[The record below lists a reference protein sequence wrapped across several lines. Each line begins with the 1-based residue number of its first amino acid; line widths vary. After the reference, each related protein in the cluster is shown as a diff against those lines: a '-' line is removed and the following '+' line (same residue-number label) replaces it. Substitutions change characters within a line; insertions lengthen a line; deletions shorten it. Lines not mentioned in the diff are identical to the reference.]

1 MKTRI
6 FLAATASAALA
17 LSGCA
22 ALKGSGRHKTPTLG
36 ERIPILASES
46 AADADKTI
54 ADVQVL
60 LPEATANDTWAQP
73 GGSAAKSLGQL
84 ALGTSLARQWTAQID
99 GGSNR
104 QRLGSAPIVA
114 DGKLFAVDV
123 DATIHAFD
131 AASGAK
137 IWTAD
142 IAKGS
147 EKKNR
152 SARFGGGASFDDG
165 KIFATD
171 GLGDV
176 VAFDA
181 KDGKELWR
189 VKPGG
194 PLRNAPTVALGQV
207 YVLSQDNQLF
217 ALSQADGSIVWSG
230 SGSLETQGVFGVA
243 APAVAQGTVVA
254 GFSSG
259 ELTAYRYENGRTL
272 WQDALSRSSI
282 STSVSSLADID
293 ADPVIDRGTVFAVG
307 QGGRTVAIEIA
318 SGQRQWEQNF
328 AGISTPWVAGE
339 WLFLVTDDARLVCLA
354 RGTGKVRWIAQLQ
367 HYKSDKIVPDD
378 APKKKKKK
386 KEKHK
391 NPITWYGPV
400 LAGGRLVLTNSLGQ
414 IVSAAPET
422 GKVLATINAKQGFTL
437 PPIVAKSTL
446 YVLDQK
452 GHVTAYK

>member
-1 MKTRI
+1 MKTRVI
-6 FLAATASAALA
+6 LAAAASASLV

-36 ERIPILASES
+36 DRIPILASES
-46 AADADKTI
+46 AADPDKTI

-60 LPEATANDTWAQP
+60 LPGASENDAWAQP
-73 GGSAAKSLGQL
+73 GGSASKSMGQL
-84 ALGTSLARQWTAQID
+84 ALGTSLTRQWTAQID
-99 GGSNR
+99 GGTNR

-123 DATIHAFD
+123 EATIHAFD
-131 AASGAK
+131 ATTGAK

-152 SARFGGGASFDDG
+152 SARFGGGVSFEDG
-165 KIFATD
+165 KVFATD

-194 PLRNAPTVALGQV
+194 PLRNAPTLALGQL
-207 YVLSQDNQLF
+207 YVLSQDNQLY

-243 APAVAQGTVVA
+243 APAFAQGTVIA

-293 ADPVIDRGTVFAVG
+293 ADPVVDRGTVFAVG
-307 QGGRTVAIEIA
+307 QGGRTVALEIV

-367 HYKSDKIVPDD
+367 HYKSDKIVAED
-378 APKKKKKK
+378 APKKKKK

-391 NPITWYGPV
+391 NPITWFGPV

-422 GKVLATINAKQGFTL
+422 GKVVSSINGKAAFTQ

-452 GHVTAYK
+452 GHVVAYR